1 MKSMFFKKGKT
12 VKFLK
17 IDTSHKEKEF
27 QKWQQETEQEI
38 IKLSAVKEVK
48 K

>member
-1 MKSMFFKKGKT
+1 MKSMFFKKGKK

-17 IDTSHKEKEF
+17 FDTSHKEKEF
-27 QKWQQETEQEI
+27 QKWQQEIEQKV
-38 IKLSAVKEVK
+38 IKLSAIKEVK